1 MKENQVPGSNQGK
14 KASGSAPWKK
24 IKYLEVPKKKDK
36 YLEVFHEKYQVPES
50 TPWKKNQVLESIPWK
65 KTKYLEVLH

>member
-24 IKYLEVPKKKDK
+24 IKYLKVPEEKDK
-36 YLEVFHEKYQVPES
+36 YLEVLNERKSS
-50 TPWKKNQVLESIPWK
+50 TCMYSIK
-65 KTKYLEVLH
+65 EFKYLKVLYEKN